1 MASVAVIRKF
11 LWVIPV
17 LLGLVFIGAGAYM
30 ISEGR
35 AAKDDVHQALKAENV
50 VTAEDA
56 SIPKA
61 LVHNVST
68 AEAQDA
74 IIRQHSLETTEGK
87 TYAELPRDDP
97 NRGVYLNGVTLRTAL
112 SLAVMGFRVSDLVV
126 GLGVFMVFIGASHI
140 FVLAPTMFWMRNAPS
155 ATGASGSGRVPVH
168 PAPTA

>member
-97 NRGVYLNGVTLRTAL
+97 NRGVYLNGATLRAAGCPPWSGPWACPWWSGPPAT
-112 SLAVMGFRVSDLVV
+112 SSC
-126 GLGVFMVFIGASHI
+126 SH
-140 FVLAPTMFWMRNAPS
+140 RRC
-155 ATGASGSGRVPVH
+155 SGRETPPRQQELPGRVG
-168 PAPTA
+168 